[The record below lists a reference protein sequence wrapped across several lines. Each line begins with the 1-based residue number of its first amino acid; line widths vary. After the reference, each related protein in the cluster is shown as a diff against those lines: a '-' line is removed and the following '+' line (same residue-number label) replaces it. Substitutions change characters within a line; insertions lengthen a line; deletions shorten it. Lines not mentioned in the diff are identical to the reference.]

1 MSIALVHYRQVFL
14 HFIISILLDYI
25 NLVFELK
32 FTKSAYFCTNLFG
45 NYIKSQA
52 NLLTITMRHITI
64 KDIARSLRISVS
76 TVSRALTDDKNIRRE
91 TRESVLREA
100 ERLGYRRNPVAINL
114 KTGRTNTIGVIVPE
128 MHTPYAAQ
136 VVAGIQ
142 SVLYKNN
149 QKVMI
154 AESDESPERE
164 RMNLQMMEE
173 FMVDGLIVSMCSWRK
188 NTDIYKRLIAEGLP
202 IVFYDRL
209 PHGMENVA
217 QVIVDDVN
225 DSFFMTE
232 HLIRLGRRRIAFLY
246 GPEDIYNSVERGRG
260 YCEAMEKFNLYDK
273 QLIINTGMTFAD
285 GAAAVDQ
292 LVRTGVEFDAIYAF
306 TDTLAIGAINRLRE
320 IGKTIPDD
328 VVVAGF
334 SGTELST
341 IVFPQLT
348 TVEPPLEDMGR
359 CAAEM
364 VLEKVSNPETENRK
378 VVMRTDMKLRA
389 STGE

>member
-1 MSIALVHYRQVFL
+1 MKH
-14 HFIISILLDYI
+14 II
-25 NLVFELK
+25 
-32 FTKSAYFCTNLFG
+32 
-45 NYIKSQA
+45 
-52 NLLTITMRHITI
+52 I

-217 QVIVDDVN
+217 QVMVDDVN

-260 YCEAMEKFNLYDK
+260 YREAMEKFSLYDP

-292 LVRTGVEFDAIYAF
+292 LVHTGVEFDAIYAF

-348 TVEPPLEDMGR
+348 TVEPPLEEMGR

-364 VLEKVSNPETENRK
+364 VLEKVRNPETENRK
-378 VVMRTDMKLRA
+378 VVMRTEMKLRA

>member
-1 MSIALVHYRQVFL
+1 M
-14 HFIISILLDYI
+14 
-25 NLVFELK
+25 K
-32 FTKSAYFCTNLFG
+32 
-45 NYIKSQA
+45 
-52 NLLTITMRHITI
+52 HITI

-142 SVLYKNN
+142 SVFYKNN

-173 FMVDGLIVSMCSWRK
+173 FMVDGLIASMCSWRK
-188 NTDIYKRLIAEGLP
+188 NTDIYKRLIADGLP

-217 QVIVDDVN
+217 QVMVDDVN

-260 YCEAMEKFNLYDK
+260 YREAMEKFSLYDP

-292 LVRTGVEFDAIYAF
+292 LVHTGVEFDAIYAF

-348 TVEPPLEDMGR
+348 TVEPPLEEMGR

-364 VLEKVSNPETENRK
+364 VLEKVRNPEVENRK
-378 VVMRTDMKLRA
+378 VVMRTEMKLRA

>member
-1 MSIALVHYRQVFL
+1 M
-14 HFIISILLDYI
+14 
-25 NLVFELK
+25 K
-32 FTKSAYFCTNLFG
+32 
-45 NYIKSQA
+45 
-52 NLLTITMRHITI
+52 HITI

-217 QVIVDDVN
+217 QVMVDDVN

-260 YCEAMEKFNLYDK
+260 YREAMEKFSLYDP

-292 LVRTGVEFDAIYAF
+292 LVHTGVEFDAIYAF

-348 TVEPPLEDMGR
+348 TVEPPLEEMGR

-364 VLEKVSNPETENRK
+364 VLEKVRNPETENRK
-378 VVMRTDMKLRA
+378 VVMRTEMKLRA